1 MGRAS
6 HHHTSGRS
14 WQAPK
19 PLFEG
24 GSVEVPTGAGSRRA
38 QPRVSCALMCLSNPN
53 PWEPGGP
60 GGQWA
65 ARCLPREASLAQRTP
80 VAKRKPR
87 AAPADPMQC
96 QASPWPPGPWSCQ
109 ALLSRPRCPRHSGS
123 PHESS
128 PQTGVG
134 ALGGTDPH
142 RDCDPSVLG
151 PALRVATGHHSR
163 RTTQLSARTAWQG
176 RAVG

>member
-1 MGRAS
+1 MGRS
-6 HHHTSGRS
+6 QSRHHTSGRS

-24 GSVEVPTGAGSRRA
+24 GSVGVPTGARSRRV
-38 QPRVSCALMCLSNPN
+38 QPRVSCSRMCLSNPN
-53 PWEPGGP
+53 PWGP

-65 ARCLPREASLAQRTP
+65 ARYLPREASLAQRTS
-80 VAKRKPR
+80 VAKRK
-87 AAPADPMQC
+87 PMQC

-109 ALLSRPRCPRHSGS
+109 ALLSRPRCPRHAGS

-142 RDCDPSVLG
+142 RESDPSVPG
-151 PALRVATGHHSR
+151 PALRVAPGHH
-163 RTTQLSARTAWQG
+163 TQQNDHTAKHPCDL
-176 RAVG
+176 AVGGIG